1 MHFPDH
7 AVQWMNWI
15 GRMRVLA
22 SVKSKLAAG
31 FAATAVFACLSVS
44 GWSWWGMQERQAAAV
59 ERALEA
65 GRDALQRALTDEER
79 RQLAIARGLAAT
91 PAVRAAASAG
101 DRAAM
106 LAVLA
111 PSFEAL
117 RQGGDATN
125 LSVILR
131 SGVALARAHQPNNFG
146 DDVSARR
153 QDMISAMADDREQG
167 GIEQLPNGA
176 GVAGIVPVREGG
188 RVVGVLNSAGT
199 FNATQLGRIREASG
213 LEIGI
218 HAVRTDTIATTA
230 GTAGFARSATD
241 AELRAAMEG
250 QAVARA
256 AQIGDRPA
264 MMTLQP
270 LRNSTGRTV
279 VVAEILLDQT
289 AAVAEAARE
298 KAWLAGLSLGV
309 LSVALLLAWL
319 MGRAIA
325 GPIARMTRAMSDL
338 AAGELDAEIP
348 SRADAGEIGAM
359 AGAVQVFKDNALTVR
374 RLEAERQQAEAA
386 ADAARQ
392 AARRRLA
399 QDFETGI
406 GGVIDQVAAA
416 AARMEGSAKGL
427 SGNAGRS
434 SDMAAAASGATQ
446 DASANVQTVAAA
458 TEELAASVNE
468 ISRQV
473 GDGDGRPRP
482 GALGRR
488 QPDRR
493 RGEADLRHRRPHQP
507 AGAERDHR
515 GGAGRGG
522 GQGVRRG
529 GQRGEEP
536 RGSDRG
542 RHRRDQRQGGGDAGG
557 HGRIG
562 DGDPWHRRH
571 HRGDGGDRDRHRR
584 RGGGTGQRD
593 PRHRPEHPAC
603 RTGHHGCRRPYRAGG
618 AGGAGGWCLRA
629 WPAGGGGRPVPAGDP
644 DAAGGGPLPEDRKRG
659 VIRRRRRGVGR
670 AMCNVP
676 GCNAA

>member
-473 GDGDGRPRP
+473 GNSTAIARRAVAEATATDGRVQGLSAAANQIGDVVKLISDIAARTNLL
-482 GALGRR
+482 ALNATIEAARA
-488 QPDRR
+488 
-493 RGEADLRHRRPHQP
+493 GEAGKGFAVVASEVKNLAAQTAAATGEISAKVAEMQAATAESVTAIRGIGGIIGEMAAIATGI
-507 AGAERDHR
+507 AGAVEEQGSATRDIAQNIQRAAQGTTDVVGHI
-515 GGAGRGG
+515 GQVAQAAQEAGVSAHGLL
-522 GQGVRRG
+522 
-529 GQRGEEP
+529 EE
-536 RGSDRG
+536 
-542 RHRRDQRQGGGDAGG
+542 AGG
-557 HGRIG
+557 LSRQAILM
-562 DGDPWHRRH
+562 R
-571 HRGDGGDRDRHRR
+571 
-584 RGGGTGQRD
+584 Q
-593 PRHRPEHPAC
+593 E
-603 RTGHHGCRRPYRAGG
+603 
-618 AGGAGGWCLRA
+618 
-629 WPAGGGGRPVPAGDP
+629 
-644 DAAGGGPLPEDRKRG
+644 
-659 VIRRRRRGVGR
+659 VGR
-670 AMCNVP
+670 FLKTAS
-676 GCNAA
+676 AA